1 MQAAMGTRA
10 TSISRSMAQC
20 WLRRMGLRY
29 GKAPNG
35 MYIDGH
41 EHDDVVEYRTW
52 FLAEYGR
59 LERQMRRYNRD
70 GIVEK
75 EPELQEGE
83 QAICEVTHN
92 ESTFY
97 AND

>member
-1 MQAAMGTRA
+1 MGTRA
-10 TSISRSMAQC
+10 TSISKSTVHH
-20 WLRRMGLRY
+20 WLKGMDWRY
-29 GKAPNG
+29 GRAPKG

-41 EHDDVVEYRTW
+41 EHDDVVEYRVW
-52 FLAEYGR
+52 FLAEYSR
-59 LERQMRRYNRD
+59 LERKMWRYNSDRV
-70 GIVEK
+70 VEK

-83 QAICEVTHN
+83 QAIHEVTHD